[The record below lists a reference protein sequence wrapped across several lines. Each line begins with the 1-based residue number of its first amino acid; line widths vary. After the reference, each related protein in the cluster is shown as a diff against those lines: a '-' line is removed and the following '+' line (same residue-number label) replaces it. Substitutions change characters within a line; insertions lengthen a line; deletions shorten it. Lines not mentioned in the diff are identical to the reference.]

1 VVSWRRVVPPPPLNA
16 TAPSLR
22 RVVWVLFD
30 DLDPRVVFEVRPAGL
45 ALPELDRLRAHALYA
60 DAAQPPAQTIDVSM
74 PALVTGRRVASVA
87 TVSAD
92 DLELRFADDKP
103 GRWSAQPTVF
113 SRARALGYNT
123 AVIGWHLPYARVFAG
138 AANVAHWWPS
148 VAYDGTR
155 GETFGEAL
163 HRQWASLT
171 PPVHLRALYAER
183 LAALGD
189 LALRTA
195 SDDRLGLVLLH
206 LPIPSLP
213 GVYDP
218 VNGRLTSWSFAG
230 PEPEYLDNLELV
242 DRFVGEL
249 RRGLERRRLDD
260 RTWIVVSSAR
270 ARPGGDGRVPFVVQ
284 APDREA
290 AHVDGSFSTVVTQD
304 LVVSILR
311 GSLEDTDGVVRRL
324 ARPAIP

>member
-1 VVSWRRVVPPPPLNA
+1 
-16 TAPSLR
+16 
-22 RVVWVLFD
+22 
-30 DLDPRVVFEVRPAGL
+30 
-45 ALPELDRLRAHALYA
+45 
-60 DAAQPPAQTIDVSM
+60 
-74 PALVTGRRVASVA
+74 
-87 TVSAD
+87 
-92 DLELRFADDKP
+92 
-103 GRWSAQPTVF
+103 
-113 SRARALGYNT
+113 
-123 AVIGWHLPYARVFAG
+123 
-138 AANVAHWWPS
+138 
-148 VAYDGTR
+148 
-155 GETFGEAL
+155 
-163 HRQWASLT
+163 
-171 PPVHLRALYAER
+171 
-183 LAALGD
+183 
-189 LALRTA
+189 
-195 SDDRLGLVLLH
+195 
-206 LPIPSLP
+206 
-213 GVYDP
+213 